1 MQIREDQQQLEH
13 SVTLVGIALSRLLVQ
28 IIHDGKRIGE
38 QPFETYRVDRLTG
51 AAALKRLVGPHER
64 FVEEMIQ
71 AELFRAETAGN

>member
-38 QPFETYRVDRLTG
+38 QPFETYRVDRLAG
-51 AAALKRLVGPHER
+51 AAALEGLVGPDECLIEKM
-64 FVEEMIQ
+64 VQ